1 MHKKGI
7 MIFIFLYVS
16 LVCCFS
22 FPRRHKDYYNKTEI
36 IETENSYKIVIKSLK
51 RKSNYELVEIQSKNL
66 FFEKKLLIENDI
78 ILNNK
83 DGMFFIEMDKKYF
96 QSSNIYDSDFIFVLY
111 NKKNGRMEYYYLNQ

>member
-1 MHKKGI
+1 M
-7 MIFIFLYVS
+7 
-16 LVCCFS
+16 
-22 FPRRHKDYYNKTEI
+22 
-36 IETENSYKIVIKSLK
+36 IKSLK
-51 RKSNYELVEIQSKNL
+51 RKSDYELVEIQSKNL